1 MLNNCLTLTSSIN
14 QPFADQ
20 SKKKILLN
28 CVAQS
33 FFTSSVKEKVKNKI
47 EPGILQDR
55 PQEPPWEII
64 KGKFKQIKPE
74 EFLM

>member
-1 MLNNCLTLTSSIN
+1 MLNKCLTLTSSIN

-33 FFTSSVKEKVKNKI
+33 FFTSSVKKKKRYISMVFYRNLLKKN
-47 EPGILQDR
+47 PGDCHG
-55 PQEPPWEII
+55 EYN
-64 KGKFKQIKPE
+64 
-74 EFLM
+74 

>member
-1 MLNNCLTLTSSIN
+1 MLNKCLTLTSSIN

-33 FFTSSVKEKVKNKI
+33 FFTSSVKKKI
-47 EPGILQDR
+47 KSNFRNQYILQEAM
-55 PQEPPWEII
+55 QEKPWQASSRI
-64 KGKFKQIKPE
+64 
-74 EFLM
+74 

>member
-1 MLNNCLTLTSSIN
+1 MLNKCLTLTSSIN

-33 FFTSSVKEKVKNKI
+33 FFTSSVLKKKKKSDISIVFYRENTRKN
-47 EPGILQDR
+47 PGIVI
-55 PQEPPWEII
+55 ENII
-64 KGKFKQIKPE
+64 KFKQK
-74 EFLM
+74 

>member
-1 MLNNCLTLTSSIN
+1 MLNKCLTLTSSIN

-33 FFTSSVKEKVKNKI
+33 FFTSSVLKKKKKVTSVLYFTEKI
-47 EPGILQDR
+47 
-55 PQEPPWEII
+55 QE
-64 KGKFKQIKPE
+64 KTQG
-74 EFLM
+74 LS

>member
-1 MLNNCLTLTSSIN
+1 MLNKCLILTSSIN

-33 FFTSSVKEKVKNKI
+33 FFTSSVKKKTKKTPSVLYFTETSLRKTL
-47 EPGILQDR
+47 GIVM
-55 PQEPPWEII
+55 ENII
-64 KGKFKQIKPE
+64 KLKQKKP
-74 EFLM
+74 